1 MKKTFS
7 LLVAMV
13 ALSSPIALAG
23 GGGYAPVQ
31 DINTA
36 SGMIQLINSI
46 KDPSLQS
53 IVQKNILVSASNT
66 LIPDDT
72 YNINHFFTKKVNF
85 MGEIPEELTKHVKR
99 AYIFIGQSNYL
110 NAGYAGPNGVEIMQA
125 PVDLKNISK
134 GVIID
139 ISKVKSAGSF
149 DYSYTTQLILEIGE
163 DTYIP
168 YSLVGNLYGLNTQG
182 IEARTAFLSTLL
194 YANGY
199 INIGEGAVM
208 GETTFGEQV
217 RSRLATM
224 KGTLSASEFTPVL
237 EKLISK
243 IDGLSTETTEKQ
255 KKLVE
260 NLQSDEDFKAII
272 PEAKKLQLRL
282 DVLTTFKSIIQETIN
297 AGETKIIIEEII
309 PVK

>member
-1 MKKTFS
+1 M
-7 LLVAMV
+7 
-13 ALSSPIALAG
+13 
-23 GGGYAPVQ
+23 PVQ

-36 SGMIQLINSI
+36 AGMIQIINSI

-66 LIPDDT
+66 LMPDDT
-72 YNINHFFTKKVNF
+72 YNNSHFFTKKLNF
-85 MGEIPEELTKHVKR
+85 MGVIPEELTKHVKR
-99 AYIFIGQSNYL
+99 AYIFIGQYNYL
-110 NAGYAGPNGVEIMQA
+110 NAGYAGQNGVEILQA

-139 ISKVKSAGSF
+139 ISKIKSSGSF

-168 YSLVGNLYGLNTQG
+168 YSLVGNMYGLNTQG
-182 IEARTAFLSTLL
+182 IEAKTAFLSTLL

-199 INIGEGAVM
+199 MSISEGTVM
-208 GETTFGEQV
+208 GDTTFGEQI

-224 KGTLSASEFTPVL
+224 RGATSASDFTPVL

-243 IDGLSTETTEKQ
+243 IDSLSPAIIEKQ

-260 NLQSDEDFKAII
+260 NLQSDEEFNAIV
-272 PEAKKLQLRL
+272 PEAKKLQLRI
-282 DVLTTFKSIIQETIN
+282 DVLTLFKSILQETIN
-297 AGETKIIIEEII
+297 AGETRIIIEEIL